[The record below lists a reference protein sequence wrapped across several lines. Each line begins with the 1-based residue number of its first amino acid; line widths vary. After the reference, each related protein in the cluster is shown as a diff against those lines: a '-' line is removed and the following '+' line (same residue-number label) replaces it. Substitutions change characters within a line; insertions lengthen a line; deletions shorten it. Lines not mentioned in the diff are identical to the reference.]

1 MFTTAFL
8 QIYPVSLGFVFTEIL
23 RNRID
28 RNRNGFAR
36 FGFVWTG
43 PLSRQSSPTQ
53 PSPAKQICR
62 PPQICRPGRPVHPVV
77 FTAVCCV
84 FSTSW
89 VCHSSC
95 LSHFTP
101 GPILQSCSPGLHLQ
115 STPLHKP
122 LDSLLSVPD
131 RTTHYCVIR
140 IPHSSSPASLLPRQP
155 HPIPASSPRSINPFS
170 FNSTSSPSALGFSI
184 V

>member
-1 MFTTAFL
+1 MRGG
-8 QIYPVSLGFVFTEIL
+8 YCCGHSSLL
-23 RNRID
+23 
-28 RNRNGFAR
+28 
-36 FGFVWTG
+36 
-43 PLSRQSSPTQ
+43 
-53 PSPAKQICR
+53 C
-62 PPQICRPGRPVHPVV
+62 
-77 FTAVCCV
+77 

-131 RTTHYCVIR
+131 RTTHYCGNDTRLALVLVLPRSHSLVFCSFLSTTQLCFPLPAVIR

-155 HPIPASSPRSINPFS
+155 HPIPASSPHSINPFFLQLNFVSVCSWVQHRLTITPNPLSNVLLPS
-170 FNSTSSPSALGFSI
+170 FFILG
-184 V
+184 

>member
-1 MFTTAFL
+1 M
-8 QIYPVSLGFVFTEIL
+8 
-23 RNRID
+23 
-28 RNRNGFAR
+28 
-36 FGFVWTG
+36 
-43 PLSRQSSPTQ
+43 
-53 PSPAKQICR
+53 
-62 PPQICRPGRPVHPVV
+62 

-131 RTTHYCVIR
+131 RTTHYCGNDTRLALVLVLPRSHSLVFCSFLSTTQPCFPLPAVIR

-155 HPIPASSPRSINPFS
+155 LPVPGSSPHSINPFS
-170 FNSTSSPSALGFSI
+170 SIQLRLRLLLGSASFIITGRYSSAA
-184 V
+184 

>member
-1 MFTTAFL
+1 M
-8 QIYPVSLGFVFTEIL
+8 
-23 RNRID
+23 
-28 RNRNGFAR
+28 
-36 FGFVWTG
+36 
-43 PLSRQSSPTQ
+43 
-53 PSPAKQICR
+53 
-62 PPQICRPGRPVHPVV
+62 

-131 RTTHYCVIR
+131 RTTHYCGNDTRLALVFVLPR
-140 IPHSSSPASLLPRQP
+140 SHSLVFCSFLSTTQLFSSACSYPDPSLQFACFAPSPATSSNTRLL
-155 HPIPASSPRSINPFS
+155 AS
-170 FNSTSSPSALGFSI
+170 FNKPFFLQLNFVSVCSWVQHRLTITHVNLITTPVA
-184 V
+184 